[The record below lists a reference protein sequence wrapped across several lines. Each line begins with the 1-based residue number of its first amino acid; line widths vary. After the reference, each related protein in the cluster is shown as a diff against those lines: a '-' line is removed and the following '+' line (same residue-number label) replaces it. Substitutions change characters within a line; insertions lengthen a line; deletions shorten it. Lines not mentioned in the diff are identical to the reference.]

1 MLFVSLVNSGPT
13 PVLER
18 MLSFTGARHRMLV
31 ENIANIDTPSYRT
44 RQLDTKAFQK
54 ALGGAVDRRSSRAEP
69 LAIQGTRQFQQSST
83 GQLEVTPTE
92 APPEN
97 ILFHD
102 QTNMRVERQM
112 AMLAENTM
120 MHQIAADRLKG
131 RYDELLSAIRGRVS

>member
-1 MLFVSLVNSGPT
+1 MLFLDLVNSGPT

-18 MLSFTGARHRMLV
+18 MLTFTEARHRMLV
-31 ENIANIDTPSYRT
+31 ENIANIDTPGYKA
-44 RQLDTKAFQK
+44 RQLDTKAFQA
-54 ALGGAVDRRSSRAEP
+54 ALRDAVDRRSSCSEP
-69 LAIQGTRQFQQSST
+69 LAVRGTRQFRQSST

-92 APPEN
+92 EPPEN

-120 MHQIAADRLKG
+120 MHQVAAERLKG
-131 RYDELLSAIRGRVS
+131 RYDQLLSAIRGRVS